1 MFNKPINTILKAQFD
16 TIHSEAVQTAEQ
28 DFKTN
33 VLNKI
38 ENLEHFDEFKFLI
51 SEENRIEDLIDK
63 NKHPYYVKNHSSKDW
78 LLSQFSSRYFLLNVD
93 EFAELKEA
101 IYLGKINYLIHKR
114 VRDLRKQ
121 IPKFTY
127 NDFLSGKECKYLITY
142 DNQYNIEKE
151 DYYKM
156 VTWQSD
162 RLIKVVSYEVELLVK
177 NHQEYCSKIDE
188 PLEFLKQ
195 QIQILEE
202 ELIESLNDAKEIK
215 QILTKLFAFKG
226 FDIDNFNDELLVYNY
241 PSFFNDRIEF
251 RRLNPSSI
259 GKVLTKLSSE
269 PKTLFSNE
277 YIVFYTL
284 DVFLSWLKDIVK
296 GKSIQEPFKY
306 PVWEDLLNQKIA
318 EAEKELQ
325 PIINEIQDF
334 VFDSAQSK
342 KEIRKYL
349 RNEFE
354 KQIDKYNT
362 IDNKQIFYLLRDENR
377 NPLISDFKINAL
389 FNNEEEA
396 YLKNLKEAYILQNIS
411 WHISLTFNEVF
422 ATKTIYFK
430 KDTTSHLMILSL
442 TNDMVLDKDLS
453 IELDEAMDSF
463 FKEMYST
470 SLPLD
475 IHFYNHR
482 EKYSRIFE
490 KSISRLQD
498 VLDNAEPNN
507 KVLYIQ
513 SKLKEL
519 RHRELK
525 FRTLVDRKKDFKEKE
540 DKYPNL
546 FKEFLFIEAEFIKET
561 VQISPVTLLP
571 NHTEPLSLEKET
583 DSFKTFV
590 NQEKQ
595 DYILKILEDLAITKD
610 GVYNLGDRSKGTV
623 RGVIEA
629 LREEHII
636 PKLSLK
642 RLCDIIANQINLELK
657 SKLDWSNTSDDYH
670 KKAKQYIKD
679 NPLH

>member
-1 MFNKPINTILKAQFD
+1 MLNKPINTILKAQFD
-16 TIHSEAVQTAEQ
+16 TIHSQAVQKAEE

-33 VLNKI
+33 VLSKI
-38 ENLEHFDEFKFLI
+38 KNLEHFEKFKFLI
-51 SEENRIEDLIDK
+51 TEGNRIKNLIDK
-63 NKHPYYVKNHSSKDW
+63 NKHPYYIKNHSSVDW
-78 LLSQFSSRYFLLNVD
+78 LLSQFSSRHFLLNVD

-101 IYLGKINYLIHKR
+101 VYLGKINYLTHQR
-114 VRDLRKQ
+114 VSDLKKQ

-127 NDFLSGKECKYLITY
+127 NDFLSGKECKYLITF

-162 RLIKVVSYEVELLVK
+162 KLIKVVSYEVELIVK
-177 NHQEYCSKIDE
+177 NHQEYCSNIDK
-188 PLEFLKQ
+188 PLEFLNQ

-202 ELIESLNDAKEIK
+202 DLIESLNDAKKIK
-215 QILTKLFAFKG
+215 RILSKLFAFKG
-226 FDIDNFNDELLVYNY
+226 FDIDSFNDELLLYNY

-251 RRLNPSSI
+251 RRLNPSTI

-269 PKTLFSNE
+269 PKALFSNE

-284 DVFLSWLKDIVK
+284 DVFLSWLRDVVK
-296 GKSIQEPFKY
+296 GKSIQAPFKY
-306 PVWEDLLNQKIA
+306 PVWEDLLNQKIK
-318 EAEKELQ
+318 EAENELQ
-325 PIINEIQDF
+325 PKIDEIQDF
-334 VFDSAQSK
+334 VFNSTKSK
-342 KEIRKYL
+342 KEIRNYL

-362 IDNKQIFYLLRDENR
+362 IEEKQFFYLLRDENR

-389 FNNEEEA
+389 FNNEEQE

-422 ATKTIYFK
+422 DSKTIYFK
-430 KDTTSHLMILSL
+430 KDTGSHLMILSL
-442 TNDMVLDKDLS
+442 TQDMVLDKELS

-463 FKEMYST
+463 FKEMYTT

-490 KSISRLQD
+490 KSITRLQG

-513 SKLKEL
+513 SRLKEL

-525 FRTLVDRKKDFKEKE
+525 FRSFLGRKKDFKDKE

-546 FKEFLFIEAEFIKET
+546 FKEFLSIEAEFIKET
-561 VQISPVTLLP
+561 IQILPVTLLP
-571 NHTEPLSLEKET
+571 NKTESLVLEKET

-590 NQEKQ
+590 TQEKQ

-670 KKAKQYIKD
+670 KKAKQYIKN

>member
-78 LLSQFSSRYFLLNVD
+78 LLSQFSSRYFLFNVD

-188 PLEFLKQ
+188 PLEFLNQ

-202 ELIESLNDAKEIK
+202 ELIESLSDAKEIK
-215 QILTKLFAFKG
+215 RILSKLFAFKG
-226 FDIDNFNDELLVYNY
+226 FDIDNFNDELLLYNY

-251 RRLNPSSI
+251 KRLNPSTV

-269 PKTLFSNE
+269 PKTMFSNE
-277 YIVFYTL
+277 YMVFYSL

-334 VFDSAQSK
+334 VFDSAKSK

-377 NPLISDFKINAL
+377 NPLISDFRINAL

-519 RHRELK
+519 RHRE
-525 FRTLVDRKKDFKEKE
+525 KDFKDKE

-546 FKEFLFIEAEFIKET
+546 FKEFLSIEAEFIKET
-561 VQISPVTLLP
+561 VQISPITLLP
-571 NHTEPLSLEKET
+571 NHTEPLLLEKET

-629 LREEHII
+629 LREEHIV

>member
-1 MFNKPINTILKAQFD
+1 MFNKPINTILKAQFE
-16 TIHSEAVQTAEQ
+16 TIHSEAIQTAEQ

-51 SEENRIEDLIDK
+51 SKENRIKALIDK

-78 LLSQFSSRYFLLNVD
+78 LLSQFSSRHFLLNVD

-114 VRDLRKQ
+114 VSDSRKQ

-177 NHQEYCSKIDE
+177 NHQEYCSKINE
-188 PLEFLKQ
+188 PLEFINK

-202 ELIESLNDAKEIK
+202 ELTKSLNDAKEIK
-215 QILTKLFAFKG
+215 KTLTKLFAFKG
-226 FDIDNFNDELLVYNY
+226 FDIDNFNDELLLYNY

-251 RRLNPSSI
+251 RRLNPSTV
-259 GKVLTKLSSE
+259 GKVLTKLSSK

-277 YIVFYTL
+277 YMVFYTL
-284 DVFLSWLKDIVK
+284 DMFLSWLKDIVK

-306 PVWEDLLNQKIA
+306 PVWEDLLKQNIA

-325 PIINEIQDF
+325 PIINEIQDV
-334 VFDSAQSK
+334 VFDSAKSK

-389 FNNEEEA
+389 FNNEEAE

-411 WHISLTFNEVF
+411 WHISLTFNEF
-422 ATKTIYFK
+422 FDSKTIYFK

-442 TNDMVLDKDLS
+442 TNDMVLDKELS
-453 IELDEAMDSF
+453 IELDKAMDSF
-463 FKEMYST
+463 FKEMHST

-475 IHFYNHR
+475 MHFYNHR

-513 SKLKEL
+513 SRLKEL

-525 FRTLVDRKKDFKEKE
+525 FRNLLGRKKDLKDKE

-546 FKEFLFIEAEFIKET
+546 FKEFLSIEAEFIKET
-561 VQISPVTLLP
+561 VQIFPVTLLP
-571 NHTEPLSLEKET
+571 NQTDPLLLEKET

-595 DYILKILEDLAITKD
+595 DYVLKILEDLAITKD
-610 GVYNLGDRSKGTV
+610 GAYNLGDRSKGTV

-642 RLCDIIANQINLELK
+642 RLSDIIANQINLELK

>member
-1 MFNKPINTILKAQFD
+1 MFNKPINTILKAQFE
-16 TIHSEAVQTAEQ
+16 TIHSDAVKKAEQ

-33 VLNKI
+33 VLNKV
-38 ENLEHFDEFKFLI
+38 ENLEHFDEFKFLV
-51 SEENRIEDLIDK
+51 SEEDRIEELIDK
-63 NKHPYYVKNHSSKDW
+63 NNHPYYVKNHSSEDW
-78 LLSQFSSRYFLLNVD
+78 LLSQFSSRHFLLNVD

-101 IYLGKINYLIHKR
+101 VYLGKINYLIHKR
-114 VRDLRKQ
+114 VSVLRKQ
-121 IPKFTY
+121 IPKFTF
-127 NDFLSGKECKYLITY
+127 NDFLSGKECQYLITY

-162 RLIKVVSYEVELLVK
+162 RLIKIVSYEVELLVK
-177 NHQEYCSKIDE
+177 NHQEYCSTINE
-188 PLEFLKQ
+188 PLEFINE

-215 QILTKLFAFKG
+215 RILAKLFAFKG
-226 FDIDNFNDELLVYNY
+226 FDIDDFNDELLLYNY

-251 RRLNPSSI
+251 RRLNPSTVN
-259 GKVLTKLSSE
+259 KVLTKLSSE

-277 YIVFYTL
+277 YMIFYTL

-306 PVWEDLLNQKIA
+306 PIWKDLLNEKIE
-318 EAEKELQ
+318 EAEQEFQSITKV
-325 PIINEIQDF
+325 IGDF
-334 VFDSAQSK
+334 AFNRANSK
-342 KEIRKYL
+342 KVIRNYL
-349 RNEFE
+349 KNEFE
-354 KQIDKYNT
+354 KQIDKYNK
-362 IDNKQIFYLLRDENR
+362 IEKKEVFYLLRDENK
-377 NPLISDFKINAL
+377 NPLISDFEMDAL
-389 FNNEEEA
+389 FNNDGED
-396 YLKNLKEAYILQNIS
+396 YLKKLKEAYILQNVSWYIS
-411 WHISLTFNEVF
+411 VNFNEIF
-422 ATKTIYFK
+422 DTRTIYFK
-430 KDTTSHLMILSL
+430 RNTGSHLMILSL
-442 TNDMVLDKDLS
+442 TNDMVLDKELS
-453 IELDEAMDSF
+453 IELEEAMNAF
-463 FKEMYST
+463 FKEMYTT

-498 VLDNAEPNN
+498 VLDNAEPNK

-513 SKLKEL
+513 SRLKEL
-519 RHRELK
+519 RQRELK
-525 FRTLVDRKKDFKEKE
+525 FRTLVNSIKDLKNRE
-540 DKYPNL
+540 DKYPSL
-546 FKEFLFIEAEFIKET
+546 FKEFLSIEAEFIKET
-561 VQISPVTLLP
+561 VQLSPITYLP
-571 NHTEPLSLEKET
+571 NQTKPLLLEKEI

-610 GVYNLGDRSKGTV
+610 GVYNLGDRSKGTI

-642 RLCDIIANQINLELK
+642 RLCNIIANQINLELK
-657 SKLDWSNTSDDYH
+657 SKLDWSATSDNYH
-670 KKAKQYIKD
+670 KDAKQYIKN

>member
-1 MFNKPINTILKAQFD
+1 MLNKPINTILKAQFD
-16 TIHSEAVQTAEQ
+16 TIHSQAVQTAEV

-38 ENLEHFDEFKFLI
+38 KNLEHFEKFKFLI
-51 SEENRIEDLIDK
+51 TEENRIKNLIDK
-63 NKHPYYVKNHSSKDW
+63 NKHPYYIKNHSSVDW
-78 LLSQFSSRYFLLNVD
+78 LLSQFSSRHFLLNVD

-101 IYLGKINYLIHKR
+101 VYLGKINYLTRQR
-114 VRDLRKQ
+114 VSDLKKQ

-127 NDFLSGKECKYLITY
+127 NDFLSGKECKYLITF

-162 RLIKVVSYEVELLVK
+162 KLIKVVSYEVELLVK
-177 NHQEYCSKIDE
+177 NHQEYCSNIDE
-188 PLEFLKQ
+188 PLEFLNQ

-202 ELIESLNDAKEIK
+202 DLIESLNDAKEIK
-215 QILTKLFAFKG
+215 RILSKLFAFKG
-226 FDIDNFNDELLVYNY
+226 FDIDSFNDELLLYNY

-251 RRLNPSSI
+251 RRLNPSTI
-259 GKVLTKLSSE
+259 GKVFTKLSSE

-284 DVFLSWLKDIVK
+284 DVFLSWLRDVVK
-296 GKSIQEPFKY
+296 GKSIQAPFKY
-306 PVWEDLLNQKIA
+306 PVWEDLLNQKIK
-318 EAEKELQ
+318 EAENELQ
-325 PIINEIQDF
+325 PKIDKIQDF
-334 VFDSAQSK
+334 VFNSTKSK
-342 KEIRKYL
+342 KEIRNYL

-362 IDNKQIFYLLRDENR
+362 IEEKQIFYLLRDENK

-389 FNNEEEA
+389 FNNEEQE

-411 WHISLTFNEVF
+411 WHISLTFNEF
-422 ATKTIYFK
+422 FDSKTIYFK
-430 KDTTSHLMILSL
+430 KDTGSHLMILSL
-442 TNDMVLDKDLS
+442 TKDMVLDKELS

-463 FKEMYST
+463 FKEMYTT

-490 KSISRLQD
+490 KSITRLQG

-513 SKLKEL
+513 SRLKEL

-525 FRTLVDRKKDFKEKE
+525 FRSFLGRKKDFKDKE

-546 FKEFLFIEAEFIKET
+546 FKEFLSIEAEFIKET
-561 VQISPVTLLP
+561 VQILPVTLLP
-571 NHTEPLSLEKET
+571 NKTESLVLEKET

-590 NQEKQ
+590 TQEKQ

-629 LREEHII
+629 LKEEHII

-670 KKAKQYIKD
+670 KKAKQYIKN

>member
-1 MFNKPINTILKAQFD
+1 
-16 TIHSEAVQTAEQ
+16 
-28 DFKTN
+28 
-33 VLNKI
+33 
-38 ENLEHFDEFKFLI
+38 
-51 SEENRIEDLIDK
+51 
-63 NKHPYYVKNHSSKDW
+63 
-78 LLSQFSSRYFLLNVD
+78 
-93 EFAELKEA
+93 
-101 IYLGKINYLIHKR
+101 
-114 VRDLRKQ
+114 
-121 IPKFTY
+121 
-127 NDFLSGKECKYLITY
+127 
-142 DNQYNIEKE
+142 
-151 DYYKM
+151 M

-177 NHQEYCSKIDE
+177 NHQEYCSKINE
-188 PLEFLKQ
+188 PLEFINE

-215 QILTKLFAFKG
+215 RILSNLYAFKC
-226 FDIDNFNDELLVYNY
+226 FDIDNFNDELLLYNY
-241 PSFFNDRIEF
+241 SSFFNDRIEF
-251 RRLNPSSI
+251 RRLNPSTV
-259 GKVLTKLSSE
+259 GKVLTKLSSK

-277 YIVFYTL
+277 YMVFYTI
-284 DVFLSWLKDIVK
+284 DVFLSWLKDIVR
-296 GKSIQEPFKY
+296 GRSIQEPFKY
-306 PVWEDLLNQKIA
+306 PVWEDLLNQKID
-318 EAEKELQ
+318 EADQEFQ
-325 PIINEIQDF
+325 SIIEVIGDF
-334 VFDSAQSK
+334 AYNPANSK

-354 KQIDKYNT
+354 KQIDKYNK
-362 IDNKQIFYLLRDENR
+362 IEKKEVFYLLRDENR

-389 FNNEEEA
+389 FNKVEKK
-396 YLKNLKEAYILQNIS
+396 YLKRLKEAYIIQNIS
-411 WHISLTFNEVF
+411 WYISVNYNEIF
-422 ATKTIYFK
+422 DTRTMYFK
-430 KDTTSHLMILSL
+430 RDEGSHTMILSL
-442 TNDMVLDKDLS
+442 TNQMVLDKELS
-453 IELDEAMDSF
+453 IELEEAMNAF
-463 FKEMYST
+463 LKEMFST

-513 SKLKEL
+513 SRLKEL

-525 FRTLVDRKKDFKEKE
+525 FRTLFGSKKDFKDKE

-546 FKEFLFIEAEFIKET
+546 FKEFLSIEAEFIKET
-561 VQISPVTLLP
+561 VQVSPITFFPHQTNPLL
-571 NHTEPLSLEKET
+571 LEKET

-610 GVYNLGDRSKGTV
+610 GIYNLGDRSKGAI

-642 RLCDIIANQINLELK
+642 RLCNIIANQINLELK
-657 SKLDWSNTSDDYH
+657 SKLDWSTTSDNYH
-670 KKAKQYIKD
+670 KDAKQYIKD

>member
-1 MFNKPINTILKAQFD
+1 MLNKPINTILKAQFD
-16 TIHSEAVQTAEQ
+16 TIHSQAVQTAEE

-33 VLNKI
+33 VLSKI
-38 ENLEHFDEFKFLI
+38 KNLEHFEKFKFLI
-51 SEENRIEDLIDK
+51 AEENRIKNLIDK
-63 NKHPYYVKNHSSKDW
+63 NKHPYYIKNHSSVDW
-78 LLSQFSSRYFLLNVD
+78 LLSQFSSRHFLLNVD

-101 IYLGKINYLIHKR
+101 VYLGKINYLTHQR
-114 VRDLRKQ
+114 VSDLKKQ

-127 NDFLSGKECKYLITY
+127 NDFLSGKECKYLITF

-162 RLIKVVSYEVELLVK
+162 KLIKVVSYEVELLVK
-177 NHQEYCSKIDE
+177 NHQEYCSNIDE
-188 PLEFLKQ
+188 PLEFLNQ

-202 ELIESLNDAKEIK
+202 DLIESLNDAKEIK
-215 QILTKLFAFKG
+215 RILSKLFAFKG
-226 FDIDNFNDELLVYNY
+226 FDIDSFNDELLLYNY

-277 YIVFYTL
+277 YMVFYTL

-296 GKSIQEPFKY
+296 GKSIQAPFKY
-306 PVWEDLLNQKIA
+306 PVWVDLLNQKIK
-318 EAEKELQ
+318 EAENELQ
-325 PIINEIQDF
+325 PKIDEIQDF
-334 VFDSAQSK
+334 VFNSTKSK
-342 KEIRKYL
+342 KEIRNYL

-362 IDNKQIFYLLRDENR
+362 IEEKQIFYLLRDENK

-389 FNNEEEA
+389 FNNEEQE

-411 WHISLTFNEVF
+411 WHISLTFNEF
-422 ATKTIYFK
+422 FDSKTIYFK
-430 KDTTSHLMILSL
+430 KDTGSHLMILSL
-442 TNDMVLDKDLS
+442 TKDMVLDKELS

-463 FKEMYST
+463 FKEMYTT

-490 KSISRLQD
+490 KSITRLQG

-513 SKLKEL
+513 SRLKEL

-525 FRTLVDRKKDFKEKE
+525 FRSFLGRKKDFKDKE

-546 FKEFLFIEAEFIKET
+546 FKEFLSIEAEFIKET
-561 VQISPVTLLP
+561 VQILPVTLLP
-571 NHTEPLSLEKET
+571 NKTESLVLEEET

-590 NQEKQ
+590 TQEKQ

-670 KKAKQYIKD
+670 KKAKQYIKN

>member
-1 MFNKPINTILKAQFD
+1 MFNKPINNILKAQFD
-16 TIHSEAVQTAEQ
+16 TIHSEAVKKAEQ
-28 DFKTN
+28 DFKTK
-33 VLNKI
+33 VLNKV
-38 ENLEHFDEFKFLI
+38 ENLEHFDEFKFLM
-51 SEENRIEDLIDK
+51 SEEKKTEDLIEK
-63 NKHPYYVKNHSSKDW
+63 NNYPYYVKNHSSNDW
-78 LLSQFSSRYFLLNVD
+78 LLTQFSSRHFLLNVD

-101 IYLGKINYLIHKR
+101 VYLGKINYLIHKK
-114 VRDLRKQ
+114 VSDLRKQ
-121 IPKFTY
+121 IPKFTF
-127 NDFLSGKECKYLITY
+127 NDFLSGKECQYLITY

-177 NHQEYCSKIDE
+177 NHQEYCSKINE
-188 PLEFLKQ
+188 PLEFINE

-202 ELIESLNDAKEIK
+202 ELIESLNDVKEIK
-215 QILTKLFAFKG
+215 RILSKLFAFKG
-226 FDIDNFNDELLVYNY
+226 FDIDNFNDELLLYNY

-251 RRLNPSSI
+251 RRLNPSTV

-277 YIVFYTL
+277 YMVFYTL
-284 DVFLSWLKDIVK
+284 DVFLSWLRDIVK

-306 PVWEDLLNQKIA
+306 PVWEDLLNHKID
-318 EAEKELQ
+318 EAEQEFQ
-325 PIINEIQDF
+325 SIIEVIGEFAYNPEN
-334 VFDSAQSK
+334 SK
-342 KEIRKYL
+342 KEVRKYL

-354 KQIDKYNT
+354 KQIDKYNK
-362 IDNKQIFYLLRDENR
+362 IESKEIFYLLRDENR

-389 FNNEEEA
+389 FNNDGEE
-396 YLKNLKEAYILQNIS
+396 YLKKLKEAYILQNIS
-411 WHISLTFNEVF
+411 WDISINFNEIF
-422 ATKTIYFK
+422 DTRTIYFK
-430 KDTTSHLMILSL
+430 RDMGSHTMILSL
-442 TNDMVLDKDLS
+442 TNDMVLDKELS
-453 IELDEAMDSF
+453 IELEEAMDSF
-463 FKEMYST
+463 FKEMYTT

-513 SKLKEL
+513 SRLKEL

-525 FRTLVDRKKDFKEKE
+525 FRTLVDRKKDFKDKE

-546 FKEFLFIEAEFIKET
+546 FKEFLSIEAEFIKET
-561 VQISPVTLLP
+561 VQISLITFLP
-571 NHTEPLSLEKET
+571 NQTDPLLLEKDTE
-583 DSFKTFV
+583 SFKTFV

-595 DYILKILEDLAITKD
+595 DYILKLLENLSITVD
-610 GVYNLGDRSKGTV
+610 GKSVLSTRKKGAL
-623 RGVIEA
+623 RGVVEA
-629 LREEHII
+629 LREENILSQI
-636 PKLSLK
+636 GIDKLCK
-642 RLCDIIANQINLELK
+642 IIAKEIDLELK
-657 SKLDWSNTSDDYH
+657 SKLDFSDVSQKFQKD
-670 KKAKQYIKD
+670 AKQYIKD

>member
-16 TIHSEAVQTAEQ
+16 TIHTEAVQTAEQ

-33 VLNKI
+33 VLNKV

-51 SEENRIEDLIDK
+51 SEENRIKDLIDN

-78 LLSQFSSRYFLLNVD
+78 LISQFSSRHFLLNVN
-93 EFAELKEA
+93 EFEELKES

-114 VRDLRKQ
+114 VRDLKKK
-121 IPKFTY
+121 IPKLTF
-127 NDFLSGKECKYLITY
+127 NDFLSGKECQYLKTY
-142 DNQYNIEKE
+142 DNHYNVEIE

-162 RLIKVVSYEVELLVK
+162 KLIKVVSYEVELLIK
-177 NHQEYCSKIDE
+177 NHQEYCSKIKE
-188 PLEFLKQ
+188 PLEFINK

-215 QILTKLFAFKG
+215 SILSKLYAFKD
-226 FDIDNFNDELLVYNY
+226 FDIDNFDDELLLYNY

-251 RRLNPSSI
+251 RRLNPSTVS
-259 GKVLTKLSSE
+259 KVLTKLSNK

-277 YIVFYTL
+277 YMVFYTL
-284 DVFLSWLKDIVK
+284 DVFLSWLKDIIK
-296 GKSIQEPFKY
+296 GESIQKPFKY
-306 PVWEDLLNQKIA
+306 PVWEDLLSQKLN
-318 EAEKELQ
+318 EAEQELQ
-325 PIINEIQDF
+325 PMVDEIQNY
-334 VFDSAQSK
+334 VVNSGNSK
-342 KEIRKYL
+342 KEVNKYL

-362 IDNKQIFYLLRDENR
+362 IEDKQIFYLLRDEDR
-377 NPLISDFKINAL
+377 NPLISDFQINAL
-389 FNNEEEA
+389 FNNDAEE
-396 YLKNLKEAYILQNIS
+396 YLKKLKEAYILQNIS
-411 WHISLTFNEVF
+411 WHISLAFNEIF
-422 ATKTIYFK
+422 DTRTIYFK
-430 KDTTSHLMILSL
+430 KNTDSHLMILSL
-442 TNDMVLDKDLS
+442 TNDMVLDKELS
-453 IELDEAMDSF
+453 IELEEAMDSF

-513 SKLKEL
+513 SRLKEL

-525 FRTLVDRKKDFKEKE
+525 FRTLVDRKKDLKNKE

-546 FKEFLFIEAEFIKET
+546 FKEFLSIEAEFIKET
-561 VQISPVTLLP
+561 VQINPTTFLSNQPQSVLIEDG
-571 NHTEPLSLEKET
+571 TE
-583 DSFKTFV
+583 SFKTFV
-590 NQEKQ
+590 NQERQ
-595 DYILKILEDLAITKD
+595 DYILKLLEDLSITVGGKS
-610 GVYNLGDRSKGTV
+610 VLSSRKKGAL
-623 RGVIEA
+623 RGVVEA
-629 LREEHII
+629 LREENILSQI
-636 PKLSLK
+636 GIDKLCK
-642 RLCDIIANQINLELK
+642 IIAKEINLELK
-657 SKLDWSNTSDDYH
+657 SKLDFSDVSQKFQKD
-670 KKAKQYIKD
+670 AKQYIKD